1 MDPFGKKSQKTEFLP
16 LCKCLAFNKFSHKF
30 SIFKM
35 NVFWGN
41 KYVYKVKAY
50 L

>member
-16 LCKCLAFNKFSHKF
+16 LCKCLALNKFSRKF

-35 NVFWGN
+35 NVFWDN
-41 KYVYKVKAY
+41 IKMYTK
-50 L
+50 